1 MNKFKPV
8 ITKRYMSSQ
17 VGRSSLFN
25 KDPSLKQVR
34 ERIKKDENQLNRYEA
49 DVTRLR
55 TVRDDATN
63 QFGKSASNVFRA
75 ELVYSADLDS
85 VLSMLRRSSA

>member
-8 ITKRYMSSQ
+8 VNQAYRFMSTAQ

-34 ERIKKDENQLNRYEA
+34 DRIKKDENYMNRYEA

-55 TVRDDATN
+55 TVRDD
-63 QFGKSASNVFRA
+63 SSN
-75 ELVYSADLDS
+75 
-85 VLSMLRRSSA
+85 